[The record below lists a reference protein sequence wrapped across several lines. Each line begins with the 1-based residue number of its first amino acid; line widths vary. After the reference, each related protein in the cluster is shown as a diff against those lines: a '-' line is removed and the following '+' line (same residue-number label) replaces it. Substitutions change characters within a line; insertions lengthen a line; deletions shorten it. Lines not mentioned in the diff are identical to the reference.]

1 MDTIYSGL
9 LCIICTNKFLYI
21 NTLLNFSASSDGTV
35 KVWNIKTT
43 ECVNTIKSLGAADTS
58 VNNIHNFPKNP
69 EHFVVCNRTNTVV
82 IVNIQGQ
89 VKECYISTV
98 NDLER

>member
-1 MDTIYSGL
+1 MF
-9 LCIICTNKFLYI
+9 C
-21 NTLLNFSASSDGTV
+21 FSASSDGTV

-43 ECVNTIKSLGAADTS
+43 ECSNTIKALGASDTS

-82 IVNIQGQ
+82 IVNLQGQ
-89 VKECYISTV
+89 VN
-98 NDLER
+98 NDLQILVGTLLLALVLFI

>member
-1 MDTIYSGL
+1 M
-9 LCIICTNKFLYI
+9 
-21 NTLLNFSASSDGTV
+21 
-35 KVWNIKTT
+35 WNIKTT
-43 ECVNTIKSLGAADTS
+43 ECANTIKSLGAADTS

-89 VKECYISTV
+89 VIEHIFF
-98 NDLER
+98 